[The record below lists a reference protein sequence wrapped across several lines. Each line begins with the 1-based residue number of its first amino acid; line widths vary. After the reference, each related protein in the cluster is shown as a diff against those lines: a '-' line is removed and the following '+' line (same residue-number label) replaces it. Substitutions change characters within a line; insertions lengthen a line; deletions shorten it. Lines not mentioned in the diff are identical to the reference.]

1 MECVP
6 QLYLLPGCC
15 PAFLQ
20 PFPLKVELEIQMDW
34 KVLNAALFTEI
45 RFQYFRF
52 RNLEFRILEKLTG
65 LVLWTLLDRLG
76 MISII

>member
-1 MECVP
+1 
-6 QLYLLPGCC
+6 
-15 PAFLQ
+15 
-20 PFPLKVELEIQMDW
+20 MDW